1 VDSILSERGHALTTR
16 RRLAWGILLIGLALA
31 VFGTALVL
39 NIVSL
44 RELAEQTRIGPAIV
58 AVFDVRDEMSD
69 RRAHWLEFVVAL
81 GGAGLLACAVWL
93 LRRRDS
99 TSV

>member
-1 VDSILSERGHALTTR
+1 LTT
-16 RRLAWGILLIGLALA
+16 RRLAWGILLVGLALA
-31 VFGTALVL
+31 LFGAALVL

-58 AVFDVRDEMSD
+58 AVFDIRDEMSD
-69 RRAHWLEFVVAL
+69 RRVHWLEFAVGL
-81 GGAGLLACAVWL
+81 SGAGLLGFAIWL
-93 LRRRDS
+93 LRRPES